1 LIAASGAVLFAFG
14 ATWWRFSTDAN
25 SYVIAVLFLLLAV
38 RFAVGEHQRLLAA
51 AVAHTAAMLFHEL
64 AVFAYVL
71 STAACTALIY
81 FAAYQYSDHAAY
93 PNLLSWV
100 MSRSAASQTT
110 QGWKQ
115 FPAGYLLSY
124 GKLFVGGKLSLIR
137 DFFSIAEAAAFA
149 VCAACIAF
157 AIYLFRHPESESA
170 NVADA

>member
-64 AVFAYVL
+64 AVFAYVPVIVAIALDGRRSAAKRIWVCCAYVL

-137 DFFSIAEAAAFA
+137 DFFSIAEAA
-149 VCAACIAF
+149 
-157 AIYLFRHPESESA
+157 
-170 NVADA
+170 